1 MKTQLQYPNGLS
13 ITIEHEEIAA
23 PQLLEVKRI
32 SDKSEA
38 EFFNEIAIEND
49 NLAKKNESLERTV
62 SEFETV
68 VSKLENE
75 NTELKNTLEAVAIE
89 SNDQRDTINS
99 LREEIQNL
107 KAQATEFPTRHVSP
121 SQQEKFFKK
130 KETTAPEKNKR
141 TPLTW
146 SIKTCANCGH
156 PFQPTGP
163 RSRVCPDCKAA
174 AEAAAAGNDFSENPE

>member
-13 ITIEHEEIAA
+13 VTIEYEEQIV
-23 PQLLEVKRI
+23 PQLLEVKEDA
-32 SDKSEA
+32 SYDL
-38 EFFNEIAIEND
+38 AIKVEQA
-49 NLAKKNESLERTV
+49 AKIESLQRTV

-107 KAQATEFPTRHVSP
+107 KAQATEIPARHVSP

-146 SIKTCANCGH
+146 SKKPCANCGH

-163 RSRVCPDCKAA
+163 RSSVCPDCKAA